1 MSDDLQIQSVC
12 DCYYCCPYCIFCG
25 AEGTVED
32 PLPMEAMQVGG
43 RDHLGRTK
51 AELACLPCAR
61 LVDEGGWDA
70 AWAAAQGAKAEL
82 SVVLNHFCPVVRWE
96 LKVWPRPGM
105 LLVAGDLD
113 DEHPTDPVPDVVERH
128 RLLAEAGYHVCP
140 DTGGEQRECTPWS
153 WSEESALIGVPE
165 GVTSLRAV
173 LAVVPAADAVPV
185 TPAQAF
191 ADDAMRSKA

>member
-12 DCYYCCPYCIFCG
+12 DCYYCRPYCIFCG
-25 AEGTVED
+25 AEGSVED

-43 RDHLGRTK
+43 RDHHGRTK

-70 AWAAAQGAKAEL
+70 AWAAQGAKAEL
-82 SVVLNHFCPVVRWE
+82 SVVLNQFCPVVRWE
-96 LKVWPRPGM
+96 LKVWQRPGM
-105 LLVAGDLD
+105 LVVAGDLD

-140 DTGGEQRECTPWS
+140 DTGGAHRECNPWR

-165 GVTSLRAV
+165 GVTNCGPSWRWCRPRTPS
-173 LAVVPAADAVPV
+173 PAQ
-185 TPAQAF
+185 PAQAF